1 MDIVTRW
8 NSTLDMLERM
18 CILQEP
24 LEAALGLLHNPVAN
38 LSESDWQALPD
49 VIKILRPFKQL
60 TEEMSSENKV
70 TVSMVLA
77 ATESV
82 ISMFENLNLNINT
95 EIGKNLSNKIITE
108 FKYRFKNCYRNPILS
123 KAALLDPRFKKL
135 AFRLADE
142 SNYECAKTLLKTELE
157 KYFNVDKQQTVQSNK
172 VTPAI
177 FTDTNEDSIWKDF
190 DARVTSNSVS
200 NSTVSSI
207 VTMRQYFEERI
218 LSRNECPL
226 KWWQARALLYPE
238 LSILAEKY
246 LSIMATSG
254 PSERTFSKSGQIQS
268 EKRCS
273 IQPKRMEKV
282 LFLNMNK
289 RLLR

>member
-82 ISMFENLNLNINT
+82 ISM
-95 EIGKNLSNKIITE
+95 
-108 FKYRFKNCYRNPILS
+108 FKNCYRNPILS